1 MPAPLSDKE
10 GGGKTKRVFLR
21 IPVKLPAR
29 IILTGKPNKEVYID
43 ELSTTGLSFYLEKS
57 EEVPDLFDL
66 DFRLTRF
73 SKVIKIKLEVKS
85 RSSIPAG
92 LRVGCRFA
100 EVLDEDKKL
109 ITNYICRF
117 ASPSFPLRVVSI
129 AAFFCSLDSSWRV
142 AAYLLYYEGIKFEN
156 ESRVALTDHFYFVI
170 LLLYLLSSFVA
181 FIFSGQV
188 NHKKGKA
195 LFLTSVLCLIPA
207 LIFITV
213 KNIAYGKL
221 WILHSE
227 KLFVNVFF
235 WVYILF
241 GFYTALSM
249 IVGIAS
255 FKKINLVL
263 GILGQHTE
271 PVREVENKT

>member
-1 MPAPLSDKE
+1 MSTPLSDKQD
-10 GGGKTKRVFLR
+10 GGKTKRVFLR
-21 IPVKLPAR
+21 IPIKLPAR
-29 IILTGKPNKEVYID
+29 IILTGRPDKEVYID

-57 EEVPDLFDL
+57 EEVPDFFDL
-66 DFRLTRF
+66 DFRLTQF

-85 RSSIPAG
+85 RSSIPGG

-109 ITNYICRF
+109 IINYICKF
-117 ASPSFPLRVVSI
+117 ADPSFPLRVVSI

-156 ESRVALTDHFYFVI
+156 EFRIALTDHFYFIV
-170 LLLYLLSSFVA
+170 LLLYLVCSFVA

-188 NHKKGKA
+188 THKKGKA
-195 LFLTSVLCLIPA
+195 LFLTSILCLIPA
-207 LIFITV
+207 LIFITA
-213 KNIAYGKL
+213 KNITYWKF

-227 KLFVNVFF
+227 KIFVNVFF
-235 WVYILF
+235 WIYVLF
-241 GFYTALSM
+241 GFYTALSI

-263 GILGQHTE
+263 DILGQHTA
-271 PVREVENKT
+271 PVGK